1 MADSRSPTDISCGW
15 RIGSNCICYF
25 DWRIWCNKLSYSQ
38 KQRNSAS
45 HNLAST
51 LTTRRRTAHSG
62 IRALRHYCCHQHDC
76 NIFDRHVATRQKGK
90 VMLALT
96 DITLNYEGRTILDNA
111 SLSVARGEIVSLVG
125 PSGSGKTTLLR
136 VIAGLEQPS
145 QGTVVIDNKL
155 MTGIPTHKRDVG
167 LVFQDN
173 QLFPHLCVFDNIAYS
188 LRVKRVSKALQ
199 IEKVNEMLSLIG
211 MEDLARRDVGQ
222 LSGGEAK
229 RIAVARALVADP
241 FILLLDEPLTGL
253 DAELRDRLLEDMG
266 ALLRARRTTV
276 VHVTHD
282 HNEATR
288 LSDRVVDVRTLGQS
302 GVQLQ

>member
-1 MADSRSPTDISCGW
+1 
-15 RIGSNCICYF
+15 
-25 DWRIWCNKLSYSQ
+25 
-38 KQRNSAS
+38 
-45 HNLAST
+45 
-51 LTTRRRTAHSG
+51 
-62 IRALRHYCCHQHDC
+62 
-76 NIFDRHVATRQKGK
+76 
-90 VMLALT
+90 MLALT
-96 DITLNYEGRTILDNA
+96 DITINYEGRTILDSA
-111 SLSVARGEIVSLVG
+111 CLSVARGEIVSLVG

-136 VIAGLEQPS
+136 VIAGLEHPS

-155 MTGIPTHKRDVG
+155 MTGVPTHKRDVG

-188 LRVKRVSKALQ
+188 LRIKRVSKALQ

-211 MEDLARRDVGQ
+211 MEDLAHRVVGQ

-253 DAELRDRLLEDMG
+253 DTELHDRLLDDMG
-266 ALLRARRTTV
+266 ALLRARQTTV

-282 HNEATR
+282 HNEAAR

-302 GVQLQ
+302 RSQLQ

>member
-1 MADSRSPTDISCGW
+1 
-15 RIGSNCICYF
+15 
-25 DWRIWCNKLSYSQ
+25 
-38 KQRNSAS
+38 
-45 HNLAST
+45 
-51 LTTRRRTAHSG
+51 
-62 IRALRHYCCHQHDC
+62 
-76 NIFDRHVATRQKGK
+76 
-90 VMLALT
+90 MLALT
-96 DITLNYEGRTILDNA
+96 DITLNYEGRTILDSA

-155 MTGIPTHKRDVG
+155 MTGVPTHKRDVG

-188 LRVKRVSKALQ
+188 LRIKRVSKALQ

-211 MEDLARRDVGQ
+211 MEDLARRDVVQ

-266 ALLRARRTTV
+266 ALLRARKTTV

>member
-1 MADSRSPTDISCGW
+1 MQA
-15 RIGSNCICYF
+15 
-25 DWRIWCNKLSYSQ
+25 
-38 KQRNSAS
+38 SAS
-45 HNLAST
+45 HVVRL
-51 LTTRRRTAHSG
+51 
-62 IRALRHYCCHQHDC
+62 
-76 NIFDRHVATRQKGK
+76 
-90 VMLALT
+90 
-96 DITLNYEGRTILDNA
+96 
-111 SLSVARGEIVSLVG
+111 SLVG

-136 VIAGLEQPS
+136 VIAGLELPS
-145 QGTVVIDNKL
+145 QGNAVIDGKL
-155 MTGIPTHKRDVG
+155 MTGVPTHKRDVG

-188 LRVKRVSKALQ
+188 LRIKRVSKALQ
-199 IEKVNEMLSLIG
+199 IEKVNEMLSLVG
-211 MEDLARRDVGQ
+211 MEDLARRDVGN

-266 ALLRARRTTV
+266 ALLRTRGTTV

-282 HNEATR
+282 HNEAAR

>member
-1 MADSRSPTDISCGW
+1 
-15 RIGSNCICYF
+15 
-25 DWRIWCNKLSYSQ
+25 
-38 KQRNSAS
+38 
-45 HNLAST
+45 
-51 LTTRRRTAHSG
+51 
-62 IRALRHYCCHQHDC
+62 
-76 NIFDRHVATRQKGK
+76 
-90 VMLALT
+90 MLALT
-96 DITLNYEGRTILDNA
+96 DITINYEGRTILINA

-125 PSGSGKTTLLR
+125 PSGSGKTTLLL

-145 QGTVVIDNKL
+145 QGTVVIDNRL

-188 LRVKRVSKALQ
+188 LRIKRVSKALQ

-211 MEDLARRDVGQ
+211 MEDLARRDVCN

-229 RIAVARALVADP
+229 RIAVARALVANP

-253 DAELRDRLLEDMG
+253 DAELHDRLLDDMG
-266 ALLRARRTTV
+266 ALLRARGTTV

-282 HNEATR
+282 RNEATR
-288 LSDRVVDVRTLGQS
+288 LSDRVVDVRTLSQS
-302 GVQLQ
+302 GAQLQ

>member
-1 MADSRSPTDISCGW
+1 
-15 RIGSNCICYF
+15 
-25 DWRIWCNKLSYSQ
+25 
-38 KQRNSAS
+38 
-45 HNLAST
+45 
-51 LTTRRRTAHSG
+51 
-62 IRALRHYCCHQHDC
+62 
-76 NIFDRHVATRQKGK
+76 
-90 VMLALT
+90 MLALT

-111 SLSVARGEIVSLVG
+111 CLSVARGEIVSLVG

-136 VIAGLEQPS
+136 VIAGLELPS
-145 QGTVVIDNKL
+145 RGTVVIDNKL

-188 LRVKRVSKALQ
+188 LRIKRVSKALQ
-199 IEKVNEMLSLIG
+199 SEKVNEMLSLIG
-211 MEDLARRDVGQ
+211 MEDLARRAVGQ

-253 DAELRDRLLEDMG
+253 DAELHDRLLEDMG

-288 LSDRVVDVRTLGQS
+288 LSDRLVDVRTLGQS

>member
-1 MADSRSPTDISCGW
+1 
-15 RIGSNCICYF
+15 
-25 DWRIWCNKLSYSQ
+25 
-38 KQRNSAS
+38 
-45 HNLAST
+45 
-51 LTTRRRTAHSG
+51 
-62 IRALRHYCCHQHDC
+62 
-76 NIFDRHVATRQKGK
+76 
-90 VMLALT
+90 MLALT
-96 DITLNYEGRTILDNA
+96 GITLNYEGRTILDSA
-111 SLSVARGEIVSLVG
+111 SLSVVRGEIVSLVG

-188 LRVKRVSKALQ
+188 LRIKRVSKALQ

-211 MEDLARRDVGQ
+211 MEDLAHRDVGQ

-266 ALLRARRTTV
+266 ALLRTRGTTV

-282 HNEATR
+282 HNEAAR
-288 LSDRVVDVRTLGQS
+288 LSDRVVDVRTLGKS

>member
-1 MADSRSPTDISCGW
+1 
-15 RIGSNCICYF
+15 
-25 DWRIWCNKLSYSQ
+25 
-38 KQRNSAS
+38 
-45 HNLAST
+45 
-51 LTTRRRTAHSG
+51 
-62 IRALRHYCCHQHDC
+62 
-76 NIFDRHVATRQKGK
+76 
-90 VMLALT
+90 MLALT
-96 DITLNYEGRTILDNA
+96 KITLKYEGRTILDNA
-111 SLSVARGEIVSLVG
+111 SLNVERGEIVSLVG

-145 QGTVVIDNKL
+145 QGNVVIDGKL
-155 MTGIPTHKRDVG
+155 MTEVPTHKRNVG

-188 LRVKRVSKALQ
+188 LRIGRVSKALQ

-211 MEDLARRDVGQ
+211 MEDLARRDVGN

-229 RIAVARALVADP
+229 RIAVARALVANP
-241 FILLLDEPLTGL
+241 LILLLDEPLTGL
-253 DAELRDRLLEDMG
+253 DAELHDRLLDDMG
-266 ALLRARRTTV
+266 ALLRARGTTV

-302 GVQLQ
+302 SVQLQ

>member
-1 MADSRSPTDISCGW
+1 
-15 RIGSNCICYF
+15 
-25 DWRIWCNKLSYSQ
+25 
-38 KQRNSAS
+38 
-45 HNLAST
+45 
-51 LTTRRRTAHSG
+51 
-62 IRALRHYCCHQHDC
+62 
-76 NIFDRHVATRQKGK
+76 
-90 VMLALT
+90 MLALT
-96 DITLNYEGRTILDNA
+96 DITINYEGRTILDSA
-111 SLSVARGEIVSLVG
+111 CLSVARGEIVSLVG

-136 VIAGLEQPS
+136 VIAGLEYPS

-155 MTGIPTHKRDVG
+155 MTGVPTHKRDVG

-173 QLFPHLCVFDNIAYS
+173 QLFPHLSVFDNIAYS
-188 LRVKRVSKALQ
+188 LRIKRVSKALQ

-211 MEDLARRDVGQ
+211 MENLAHRDVGQ

-253 DAELRDRLLEDMG
+253 DTELHDRLLDDMG
-266 ALLRARRTTV
+266 ALLRARQTTV

-282 HNEATR
+282 HNEAAR

-302 GVQLQ
+302 RSQLQ

>member
-1 MADSRSPTDISCGW
+1 
-15 RIGSNCICYF
+15 
-25 DWRIWCNKLSYSQ
+25 
-38 KQRNSAS
+38 
-45 HNLAST
+45 
-51 LTTRRRTAHSG
+51 
-62 IRALRHYCCHQHDC
+62 
-76 NIFDRHVATRQKGK
+76 
-90 VMLALT
+90 MLALT
-96 DITLNYEGRTILDNA
+96 DITINYEGRTILDSA
-111 SLSVARGEIVSLVG
+111 CLSVARGEIVSLVG

-136 VIAGLEQPS
+136 VIAGLEYPS

-155 MTGIPTHKRDVG
+155 MTGVPTHKRDVG

-173 QLFPHLCVFDNIAYS
+173 QLFPHLSVFDNIAYS
-188 LRVKRVSKALQ
+188 LRIKRVSKALQ

-211 MEDLARRDVGQ
+211 MEDLAHRDVGQ

-253 DAELRDRLLEDMG
+253 DTELHDRLLDDMG
-266 ALLRARRTTV
+266 ALLRARQTTV

-282 HNEATR
+282 HNEAAR

-302 GVQLQ
+302 RSQLQ

>member
-1 MADSRSPTDISCGW
+1 
-15 RIGSNCICYF
+15 
-25 DWRIWCNKLSYSQ
+25 
-38 KQRNSAS
+38 
-45 HNLAST
+45 
-51 LTTRRRTAHSG
+51 
-62 IRALRHYCCHQHDC
+62 
-76 NIFDRHVATRQKGK
+76 
-90 VMLALT
+90 MLALT
-96 DITLNYEGRTILDNA
+96 DITLNYEGRTILDSA
-111 SLSVARGEIVSLVG
+111 CLSVARGEIVSLVG

-136 VIAGLEQPS
+136 VIAGLEHPS

-155 MTGIPTHKRDVG
+155 MTGVPTHKRDVG

-173 QLFPHLCVFDNIAYS
+173 QLFPHLSVFDNIAYS
-188 LRVKRVSKALQ
+188 LRIKRVSKALQ

-211 MEDLARRDVGQ
+211 MENLAHRDVGQ

-253 DAELRDRLLEDMG
+253 DTELHDRLLDDMG
-266 ALLRARRTTV
+266 ALLRARQTTV

-282 HNEATR
+282 HNEAAR

-302 GVQLQ
+302 RSQLQ

>member
-1 MADSRSPTDISCGW
+1 
-15 RIGSNCICYF
+15 
-25 DWRIWCNKLSYSQ
+25 
-38 KQRNSAS
+38 
-45 HNLAST
+45 
-51 LTTRRRTAHSG
+51 
-62 IRALRHYCCHQHDC
+62 
-76 NIFDRHVATRQKGK
+76 
-90 VMLALT
+90 MLALT
-96 DITLNYEGRTILDNA
+96 DITINYEGRTILDSA
-111 SLSVARGEIVSLVG
+111 CLSVARGEIVSLVG

-136 VIAGLEQPS
+136 VIAGLEHPS

-155 MTGIPTHKRDVG
+155 MTGVPTHKRDVG

-173 QLFPHLCVFDNIAYS
+173 QLFPHLSVFDNIAYS
-188 LRVKRVSKALQ
+188 LRIKRVSKALQ

-211 MEDLARRDVGQ
+211 MEDLAHRDVGQ

-253 DAELRDRLLEDMG
+253 DTELHDRLLDDMG
-266 ALLRARRTTV
+266 ALLRARQTTV

-282 HNEATR
+282 HNEAAR

-302 GVQLQ
+302 RSQLQ

>member
-1 MADSRSPTDISCGW
+1 
-15 RIGSNCICYF
+15 
-25 DWRIWCNKLSYSQ
+25 
-38 KQRNSAS
+38 
-45 HNLAST
+45 
-51 LTTRRRTAHSG
+51 
-62 IRALRHYCCHQHDC
+62 
-76 NIFDRHVATRQKGK
+76 
-90 VMLALT
+90 MLALT
-96 DITLNYEGRTILDNA
+96 DITLIYEGRTILNNA

-145 QGTVVIDNKL
+145 QGNVVIDGKL
-155 MTGIPTHKRDVG
+155 MTGVPTHKRDVG

-188 LRVKRVSKALQ
+188 LQIKRVSKALQ

-211 MEDLARRDVGQ
+211 LEDLARRDVGQ

-266 ALLRARRTTV
+266 PLLRTRGTTV

-282 HNEATR
+282 HNEAAR

>member
-1 MADSRSPTDISCGW
+1 
-15 RIGSNCICYF
+15 
-25 DWRIWCNKLSYSQ
+25 
-38 KQRNSAS
+38 
-45 HNLAST
+45 
-51 LTTRRRTAHSG
+51 
-62 IRALRHYCCHQHDC
+62 
-76 NIFDRHVATRQKGK
+76 
-90 VMLALT
+90 MLALT
-96 DITLNYEGRTILDNA
+96 DITLNYEGRTILNNA

-136 VIAGLEQPS
+136 VIAGLELPS
-145 QGTVVIDNKL
+145 QGNAVIDGKL
-155 MTGIPTHKRDVG
+155 MTGVPTHKRDVG

-188 LRVKRVSKALQ
+188 LRIKRVSKALQ

-211 MEDLARRDVGQ
+211 MEDLARRDVGN

-241 FILLLDEPLTGL
+241 CILLLDEPLTGL

-266 ALLRARRTTV
+266 ALLRTRGTTV

-282 HNEATR
+282 HNEAAR

>member
-1 MADSRSPTDISCGW
+1 
-15 RIGSNCICYF
+15 
-25 DWRIWCNKLSYSQ
+25 
-38 KQRNSAS
+38 
-45 HNLAST
+45 
-51 LTTRRRTAHSG
+51 
-62 IRALRHYCCHQHDC
+62 
-76 NIFDRHVATRQKGK
+76 
-90 VMLALT
+90 MLALT

-111 SLSVARGEIVSLVG
+111 CLSVARGEIVSLVG

-136 VIAGLEQPS
+136 VIAGLELPS
-145 QGTVVIDNKL
+145 RGTVVIDNKL

-188 LRVKRVSKALQ
+188 LRIKRVSKALQ

-211 MEDLARRDVGQ
+211 MEDLARRAVGQ

-253 DAELRDRLLEDMG
+253 DAKLHDRLLEDMG

>member
-1 MADSRSPTDISCGW
+1 
-15 RIGSNCICYF
+15 
-25 DWRIWCNKLSYSQ
+25 
-38 KQRNSAS
+38 
-45 HNLAST
+45 
-51 LTTRRRTAHSG
+51 
-62 IRALRHYCCHQHDC
+62 
-76 NIFDRHVATRQKGK
+76 
-90 VMLALT
+90 MLALAG
-96 DITLNYEGRTILDNA
+96 ITINYEGRTILDNA
-111 SLSVARGEIVSLVG
+111 CLSVARGEIVSLVG

-136 VIAGLEQPS
+136 VIAGLELPS
-145 QGTVVIDNKL
+145 RGTVVIDNKL

-173 QLFPHLCVFDNIAYS
+173 QLFPHLSVFDNIAYS
-188 LRVKRVSKALQ
+188 LRIKRVSKALQ

-211 MEDLARRDVGQ
+211 MEDLARRDVDQ

-253 DAELRDRLLEDMG
+253 DAELHDRLLDDMG

>member
-1 MADSRSPTDISCGW
+1 
-15 RIGSNCICYF
+15 
-25 DWRIWCNKLSYSQ
+25 
-38 KQRNSAS
+38 
-45 HNLAST
+45 
-51 LTTRRRTAHSG
+51 
-62 IRALRHYCCHQHDC
+62 
-76 NIFDRHVATRQKGK
+76 
-90 VMLALT
+90 MLALT
-96 DITLNYEGRTILDNA
+96 DITLNYEGRTILNNA

-145 QGTVVIDNKL
+145 QGNVVIDGKL
-155 MTGIPTHKRDVG
+155 MTEVPTHKRDVG

-188 LRVKRVSKALQ
+188 LRIKRVSKALQ
-199 IEKVNEMLSLIG
+199 IEKVNEMLSLVG
-211 MEDLARRDVGQ
+211 MEDLARRDVGN

-253 DAELRDRLLEDMG
+253 DVELRDRLLEDMG
-266 ALLRARRTTV
+266 ALLRTRGTTV

-282 HNEATR
+282 HNEAAR

>member
-1 MADSRSPTDISCGW
+1 
-15 RIGSNCICYF
+15 
-25 DWRIWCNKLSYSQ
+25 
-38 KQRNSAS
+38 
-45 HNLAST
+45 
-51 LTTRRRTAHSG
+51 
-62 IRALRHYCCHQHDC
+62 
-76 NIFDRHVATRQKGK
+76 
-90 VMLALT
+90 MLALT
-96 DITLNYEGRTILDNA
+96 DITLDYEGRTILNNA
-111 SLSVARGEIVSLVG
+111 SLNVARGEIVSLVG

-145 QGTVVIDNKL
+145 QGNVVIDGKL
-155 MTGIPTHKRDVG
+155 MTGVPTHKRDVG

-188 LRVKRVSKALQ
+188 LRIKRVSQTLQ
-199 IEKVNEMLSLIG
+199 IEKVNEMLRLIG
-211 MEDLARRDVGQ
+211 MEDLARRDVGN

-253 DAELRDRLLEDMG
+253 DAELHDRLLDDMG
-266 ALLRARRTTV
+266 ALLRTRGTTV

-282 HNEATR
+282 HNEAAR

-302 GVQLQ
+302 SVQLQ

>member
-1 MADSRSPTDISCGW
+1 
-15 RIGSNCICYF
+15 
-25 DWRIWCNKLSYSQ
+25 
-38 KQRNSAS
+38 
-45 HNLAST
+45 
-51 LTTRRRTAHSG
+51 
-62 IRALRHYCCHQHDC
+62 
-76 NIFDRHVATRQKGK
+76 
-90 VMLALT
+90 MLALT
-96 DITLNYEGRTILDNA
+96 DITLNYEGRTILDSA
-111 SLSVARGEIVSLVG
+111 CLSVTRGEIVSLVG

-136 VIAGLEQPS
+136 VIAGLEHPS

-155 MTGIPTHKRDVG
+155 MTGVPTHKRDVG

-173 QLFPHLCVFDNIAYS
+173 QLFPHLSVFDNIAYS
-188 LRVKRVSKALQ
+188 LRIKRVSKALQ

-211 MEDLARRDVGQ
+211 MEDLAHRDVGQ

-253 DAELRDRLLEDMG
+253 DTELHDRLLDDMG
-266 ALLRARRTTV
+266 ALLRARQTTV

-282 HNEATR
+282 HNEAAR

-302 GVQLQ
+302 RSQLQ

>member
-1 MADSRSPTDISCGW
+1 
-15 RIGSNCICYF
+15 
-25 DWRIWCNKLSYSQ
+25 
-38 KQRNSAS
+38 
-45 HNLAST
+45 
-51 LTTRRRTAHSG
+51 
-62 IRALRHYCCHQHDC
+62 
-76 NIFDRHVATRQKGK
+76 
-90 VMLALT
+90 MLALT
-96 DITLNYEGRTILDNA
+96 GITLNYEGRTILDSA

-188 LRVKRVSKALQ
+188 LRIKRVSKALQ

-211 MEDLARRDVGQ
+211 MEDLAHRDVGQ

-266 ALLRARRTTV
+266 ALLRARGTTV

-282 HNEATR
+282 HNEAAR
-288 LSDRVVDVRTLGQS
+288 LSDRVVDVRTLGKS

>member
-1 MADSRSPTDISCGW
+1 
-15 RIGSNCICYF
+15 
-25 DWRIWCNKLSYSQ
+25 
-38 KQRNSAS
+38 
-45 HNLAST
+45 
-51 LTTRRRTAHSG
+51 
-62 IRALRHYCCHQHDC
+62 
-76 NIFDRHVATRQKGK
+76 
-90 VMLALT
+90 MLALT
-96 DITLNYEGRTILDNA
+96 DITINYEGRTILDSA
-111 SLSVARGEIVSLVG
+111 CLSVARGEIVSLVG

-136 VIAGLEQPS
+136 VIAGLEHPS

-155 MTGIPTHKRDVG
+155 MTGVPTHKRDVG

-188 LRVKRVSKALQ
+188 LRIKRVSKALQ

-211 MEDLARRDVGQ
+211 MEDLAHRDVGQ

-253 DAELRDRLLEDMG
+253 DTELHDRLLDDMG
-266 ALLRARRTTV
+266 ALLRARQTTV

-282 HNEATR
+282 HNEAAR

-302 GVQLQ
+302 RSQLQ

>member
-1 MADSRSPTDISCGW
+1 
-15 RIGSNCICYF
+15 
-25 DWRIWCNKLSYSQ
+25 
-38 KQRNSAS
+38 
-45 HNLAST
+45 
-51 LTTRRRTAHSG
+51 
-62 IRALRHYCCHQHDC
+62 
-76 NIFDRHVATRQKGK
+76 
-90 VMLALT
+90 MLALT
-96 DITLNYEGRTILDNA
+96 DITINYEGPTILDSA
-111 SLSVARGEIVSLVG
+111 CLSVARGEIVSLVG

-136 VIAGLEQPS
+136 VIAGLEHPS

-155 MTGIPTHKRDVG
+155 MTGVPTHKRDVG

-173 QLFPHLCVFDNIAYS
+173 QLFPHLSVFDNIAYS
-188 LRVKRVSKALQ
+188 LRIKRVSKALQ

-211 MEDLARRDVGQ
+211 MENLAHRDVGQ

-253 DAELRDRLLEDMG
+253 DNELHDRLLDDMG
-266 ALLRARRTTV
+266 ALLRARQTTV

-282 HNEATR
+282 HSEAAR
-288 LSDRVVDVRTLGQS
+288 LSDRVVDVRSLGQS

>member
-1 MADSRSPTDISCGW
+1 
-15 RIGSNCICYF
+15 
-25 DWRIWCNKLSYSQ
+25 
-38 KQRNSAS
+38 
-45 HNLAST
+45 
-51 LTTRRRTAHSG
+51 
-62 IRALRHYCCHQHDC
+62 
-76 NIFDRHVATRQKGK
+76 
-90 VMLALT
+90 MLALT

-111 SLSVARGEIVSLVG
+111 CLSVARGEIVSLVG

-136 VIAGLEQPS
+136 VIAGLELPS
-145 QGTVVIDNKL
+145 RGTVVIDNKL

-188 LRVKRVSKALQ
+188 LRIKRVSKALQ
-199 IEKVNEMLSLIG
+199 SEKVNEMLSLIG
-211 MEDLARRDVGQ
+211 MEDLARRAVGQ

-253 DAELRDRLLEDMG
+253 DAELHDRLLEDMG

>member
-1 MADSRSPTDISCGW
+1 
-15 RIGSNCICYF
+15 
-25 DWRIWCNKLSYSQ
+25 
-38 KQRNSAS
+38 
-45 HNLAST
+45 
-51 LTTRRRTAHSG
+51 
-62 IRALRHYCCHQHDC
+62 
-76 NIFDRHVATRQKGK
+76 
-90 VMLALT
+90 MLALT
-96 DITLNYEGRTILDNA
+96 DITLHYEGRTILDNA
-111 SLSVARGEIVSLVG
+111 SLNVARGEIVSLVG

-145 QGTVVIDNKL
+145 QGKVVIDGKL

-188 LRVKRVSKALQ
+188 LRIKRVSKALQ
-199 IEKVNEMLSLIG
+199 VEKVNEMLELIG
-211 MEDLARRDVGQ
+211 MKDLARRDVGN

-229 RIAVARALVADP
+229 RIAVARALVANP
-241 FILLLDEPLTGL
+241 QVLLLDEPLTGL
-253 DAELRDRLLEDMG
+253 DAEIHDRLLDDMG
-266 ALLRARRTTV
+266 ALLRARGTTV

-282 HNEATR
+282 HFEATR

>member
-1 MADSRSPTDISCGW
+1 
-15 RIGSNCICYF
+15 
-25 DWRIWCNKLSYSQ
+25 
-38 KQRNSAS
+38 
-45 HNLAST
+45 
-51 LTTRRRTAHSG
+51 
-62 IRALRHYCCHQHDC
+62 
-76 NIFDRHVATRQKGK
+76 
-90 VMLALT
+90 MLALT
-96 DITLNYEGRTILDNA
+96 DITINYEGRTILDSA
-111 SLSVARGEIVSLVG
+111 CLSVARGEIVSLVG

-136 VIAGLEQPS
+136 VIAGLEHPS

-155 MTGIPTHKRDVG
+155 MTGVPTHKRDVG

-173 QLFPHLCVFDNIAYS
+173 QLFPHLSVFDNIAYS
-188 LRVKRVSKALQ
+188 LRIKRVSKALQ

-211 MEDLARRDVGQ
+211 MEDLAHRDVGQ

-253 DAELRDRLLEDMG
+253 DAELRDRLLDDMG
-266 ALLRARRTTV
+266 ALLRTRGTTV

-282 HNEATR
+282 HNEAAR